1 MFQTDKGLFQEKA
14 LKVFPLFLFA
24 IHPYATLNRVILLL
38 NIDVR
43 MDFKLLNK
51 NIERVVTEISEVASY
66 LWQKGWAERNAG
78 NISVNINEFITND
91 IRNLVEG
98 GLYPHFQLNT
108 PLPALAGHYFLV
120 TGTGKRMRDVAR
132 DFDHNG
138 LMIRISDDGTGYFLI
153 KSEPNQENLLPT
165 SELPSHLA
173 IHEQLVKEGKRE
185 RTVVHTHPNE
195 LISLTHIREFCNQES
210 LNKLLWGMHPETMVV
225 VPEGAGFVPYLLTGS
240 QEIADA
246 TLIKFRHHQVVV
258 WEKHGCF
265 AIGKDVFEAFDLI
278 DTIAKSANIYFQCR
292 TAGYQ
297 PEGLTEE
304 QLVDLKIL
312 SEKFK
317 T

>member
-1 MFQTDKGLFQEKA
+1 ME
-14 LKVFPLFLFA
+14 
-24 IHPYATLNRVILLL
+24 
-38 NIDVR
+38 
-43 MDFKLLNK
+43 FKNLNK
-51 NIERVVTEISEVASY
+51 EISLVVDEISEAASY

-78 NISVNINEFITND
+78 NISVNITSFTSNE

-98 GLYPHFQLNT
+98 GLYPEFPLNI
-108 PLPALAGHYFLV
+108 PLAAIAGNYFLV

-138 LMIRISDDGTGYFLI
+138 LMIRVSDDG
-153 KSEPNQENLLPT
+153 KSYCIFKAEPKQENLLPT

-173 IHEQLVKEGKRE
+173 IHEQLVKEGKNE
-185 RTVVHTHPNE
+185 RVVLHTHPNE
-195 LISLTHIREFCNQES
+195 LISLTHIREFCNQEA

-225 VPEGAGFVPYLLTGS
+225 VPEGVGFVPYLLTGS

-246 TLIKFRHHQVVV
+246 TLVKFRHHQVVV

-265 AIGKDVFEAFDLI
+265 AIGKNVFEAFDLI
-278 DTIAKSANIYFQCR
+278 DTIAKSAFIYFQCR

-304 QLVDLKIL
+304 QLADLKAL

-317 T
+317 S